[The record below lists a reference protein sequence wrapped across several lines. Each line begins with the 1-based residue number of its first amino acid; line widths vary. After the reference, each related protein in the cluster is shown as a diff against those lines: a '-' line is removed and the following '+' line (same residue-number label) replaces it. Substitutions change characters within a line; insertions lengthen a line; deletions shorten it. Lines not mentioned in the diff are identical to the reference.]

1 MHLDIC
7 PVIMLFSI
15 ICSVT
20 AALVDRKCTMN
31 ILFTS
36 CLMLA
41 IIAQLI
47 AVDFFTCNKFT
58 YKHAYLFI
66 YKTPS
71 TKANFTYKVAFT

>member
-36 CLMLA
+36 YLMLA
-41 IIAQLI
+41 VIAQLI
-47 AVDFFTCNKFT
+47 AVDF
-58 YKHAYLFI
+58 
-66 YKTPS
+66 
-71 TKANFTYKVAFT
+71 